1 MIEKISN
8 RREQLQQKPSQEIIR
23 THEISW
29 HALRG
34 YDFAGLESILQYGLE
49 PADNQQDHCVCLS
62 TAPVAAWLADRPAH
76 SFYTYTLRNGISLAI
91 DTGHKRPTGD
101 YGGFLDEIRV
111 SHVQPDKIAGIMLP
125 DQALSQPLV
134 DMTTQSEPRKPQQA
148 ESYIRRTARHVQA
161 LGATIGEADQAYLQ
175 EAIELSRDGK
185 PFSREQNDAIQA
197 MFMNYYSQC
206 LEQLGLEPTVGE
218 MIQLVFARANKTLDV
233 YGWTEEQ
240 KQEIDRRNTRESVQK
255 VGACALGG
263 SSIFGSD
270 YGRPL
275 RAIGGID
282 ELVNYGENLGLTSSD
297 LYLLRQR
304 SVKKCRH

>member
-1 MIEKISN
+1 MTEKISN

-49 PADNQQDHCVCLS
+49 PADNQQNHCVCLS
-62 TAPVAAWLADRPAH
+62 TAPVAAWLADRPAN
-76 SFYTYTLRNGISLAI
+76 SFYIYTLRNGISLAI

-240 KQEIDRRNTRESVQK
+240 KQEIGRRNVQESVQK

-263 SSIFGSD
+263 SSIFMGDD
-270 YGRPL
+270 YT
-275 RAIGGID
+275 RATGGFD
-282 ELVNYGENLGLTSSD
+282 ELVNYGGNLGLTSSD

>member
-1 MIEKISN
+1 M
-8 RREQLQQKPSQEIIR
+8 
-23 THEISW
+23 
-29 HALRG
+29 
-34 YDFAGLESILQYGLE
+34 
-49 PADNQQDHCVCLS
+49 
-62 TAPVAAWLADRPAH
+62 
-76 SFYTYTLRNGISLAI
+76 
-91 DTGHKRPTGD
+91 
-101 YGGFLDEIRV
+101 

-218 MIQLVFARANKTLDV
+218 VIQLVFARANKTLDV

-240 KQEIDRRNTRESVQK
+240 KQEIGRRNVHESVQK

-263 SSIFGSD
+263 SRMFMRGD
-270 YGRPL
+270 YNRL
-275 RAIGGID
+275 SRAIGGFD
-282 ELVNYGENLGLTSSD
+282 ELADPWENLEPNLSS
-297 LYLLRQR
+297 LRLPHR
-304 SVKKCRH
+304 YPVKKRRH

>member
-1 MIEKISN
+1 MTEKISN

-34 YDFAGLESILQYGLE
+34 YDFAGLESILQRGLE

-62 TAPVAAWLADRPAH
+62 TAPVNAWLADRQANP
-76 SFYTYTLRNGISLAI
+76 FCTYTLQNGISLAI
-91 DTGHKRPTGD
+91 DTGYKRPTGD

-134 DMTTQSEPRKPQQA
+134 DMTTQSEPRKPQQV
-148 ESYIRRTARHVQA
+148 ESYIYRTTRHLQA
-161 LGATIGEADQAYLQ
+161 LDVTIGEADQAYLQ
-175 EAIELSRDGK
+175 EAIGLSRNGEIL
-185 PFSREQNDAIQA
+185 SCEQNDAIQA
-197 MFMNYYSQC
+197 MFMNYYSRC

-218 MIQLVFARANKTLDV
+218 MIQLVFARVNKTLDV

-240 KQEIDRRNTRESVQK
+240 KQEIGRRNVQESVQK

-263 SSIFGSD
+263 SSIFMGDD
-270 YGRPL
+270 YT
-275 RAIGGID
+275 RATGGFD
-282 ELVNYGENLGLTSSD
+282 ELVNYGGNRALTSSD